1 MATLGAS
8 NEKLNR
14 SNSLVQSGIDLIA
27 KMRNRELDE
36 LMADSAERQSRE
48 SKGLTRS
55 ASGKV
60 FAIPPLTHTLSLSLS
75 LSFYFGGYFHCLFL
89 QLISFL
95 LMHLRR
101 QSSTTEGSLLPSALA
116 GSLYDQPQE
125 PFPLKGFFDTYP
137 ENNRELP
144 SVSTQASKEPAP
156 ENPEHDKKHG
166 NSVSLP
172 S

>member
-1 MATLGAS
+1 MAALGAS

-75 LSFYFGGYFHCLFL
+75 L
-89 QLISFL
+89 FL
-95 LMHLRR
+95 LWGL
-101 QSSTTEGSLLPSALA
+101 
-116 GSLYDQPQE
+116 
-125 PFPLKGFFDTYP
+125 FPLP
-137 ENNRELP
+137 LP
-144 SVSTQASKEPAP
+144 PINIFLADASKET
-156 ENPEHDKKHG
+156 EFN
-166 NSVSLP
+166 N
-172 S
+172 